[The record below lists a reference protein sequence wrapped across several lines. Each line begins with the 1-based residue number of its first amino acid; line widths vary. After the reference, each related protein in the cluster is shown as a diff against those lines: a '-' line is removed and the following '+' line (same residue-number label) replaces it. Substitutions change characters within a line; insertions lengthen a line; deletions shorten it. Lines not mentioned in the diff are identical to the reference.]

1 MATRIITDSSVDF
14 PEELLN
20 ELNVTVVPL
29 NLLFGDEEY
38 KAGVDLDTPTFYQKL
53 KKSKE
58 LPKSSAPSPQ
68 DFLTKFEETSPED
81 DILVVALSEAL
92 SSTYDNAVLAKRM
105 FHEEHPDRKIEVIN
119 SKTASSG
126 LGIIVYHAAEMARD
140 GHSFNDI
147 VEQANEYTE
156 DTLTMF
162 LLDTLENVIKGGRLD
177 RVRGTIASALNI
189 KLLMKASDDDGS
201 LEVLDKIR
209 GNKRAVRQFIQKIG
223 DYGHNLE
230 DKVIAVAHS
239 NCEDK
244 AKALIEQIQERYP
257 FKQVILSTMGPL
269 IGTYAGEGGLLV
281 AFKKN

>member
-1 MATRIITDSSVDF
+1 MATQIITDSSIDF
-14 PEELLN
+14 PEELLT
-20 ELNVTVVPL
+20 ELNVTVIPL

-68 DFLTKFEETSPED
+68 DFLTKYEESNPED
-81 DILVVALSEAL
+81 DILVIALSESL
-92 SSTYDNAVLAKRM
+92 STTYDNAVLARKM
-105 FHEEHPDRKIEVIN
+105 FHEEQPDRRIEVIN

-126 LGIIVYHAAEMARD
+126 LGIIVFHAAEMARD
-140 GHSFNDI
+140 GASFESI
-147 VEQANEYTE
+147 VEQAHEYTE

-162 LLDTLENVIKGGRLD
+162 LLDTLDNVIKGGRLD

-189 KLLMKASDDDGS
+189 KLLMKASDDGS
-201 LEVLDKIR
+201 LEVLDKVR
-209 GNKRAVRQFIQKIG
+209 GNKRAIRQFIQKIG
-223 DYGHNLE
+223 EYGHNLE
-230 DKVIAVAHS
+230 DKVLAVAHS

-244 AKALIEQIQERYP
+244 AKALIEQIQERYK
-257 FKQVILSTMGPL
+257 FKDVILSTMGPL

>member
-1 MATRIITDSSVDF
+1 M
-14 PEELLN
+14 E
-20 ELNVTVVPL
+20 
-29 NLLFGDEEY
+29 
-38 KAGVDLDTPTFYQKL
+38 
-53 KKSKE
+53 
-58 LPKSSAPSPQ
+58 
-68 DFLTKFEETSPED
+68 
-81 DILVVALSEAL
+81 
-92 SSTYDNAVLAKRM
+92 
-105 FHEEHPDRKIEVIN
+105 
-119 SKTASSG
+119 
-126 LGIIVYHAAEMARD
+126 
-140 GHSFNDI
+140 
-147 VEQANEYTE
+147 
-156 DTLTMF
+156 
-162 LLDTLENVIKGGRLD
+162 
-177 RVRGTIASALNI
+177 
-189 KLLMKASDDDGS
+189 S

>member
-1 MATRIITDSSVDF
+1 MATQIITDSSIDF
-14 PEELLN
+14 PEELLT
-20 ELNVTVVPL
+20 ELNVTVIPL

-68 DFLTKFEETSPED
+68 DFLTKYEESNPED
-81 DILVVALSEAL
+81 DILVIALSESL
-92 SSTYDNAVLAKRM
+92 STTYDNAVLARKM
-105 FHEEHPDRKIEVIN
+105 FHEEQPDRRIEVIN

-126 LGIIVYHAAEMARD
+126 LGIIVCHAAEMARD
-140 GHSFNDI
+140 GASFESI
-147 VEQANEYTE
+147 VEQAHEYTE

-162 LLDTLENVIKGGRLD
+162 LLDTLDNVIKGGRLD

-189 KLLMKASDDDGS
+189 KLLMKASDDGS
-201 LEVLDKIR
+201 LEVLDKVR
-209 GNKRAVRQFIQKIG
+209 GNKRAIRQFIQKIG
-223 DYGHNLE
+223 EYGHNLE
-230 DKVIAVAHS
+230 DKVLAVAHS

-244 AKALIEQIQERYP
+244 AKALIEQIQERYN
-257 FKQVILSTMGPL
+257 FKDVILSTMGPL